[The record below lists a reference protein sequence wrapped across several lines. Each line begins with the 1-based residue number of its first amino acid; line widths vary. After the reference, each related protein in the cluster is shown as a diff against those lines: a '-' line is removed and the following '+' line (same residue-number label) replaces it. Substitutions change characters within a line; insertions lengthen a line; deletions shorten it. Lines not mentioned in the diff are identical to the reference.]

1 MYIVLEIQKN
11 TEGQAGV
18 IPLAYATL
26 REAEGRFHQIL
37 AVAAESQL
45 PVHAAAVLTED
56 GRSLR
61 SECYQRAAVPEE
73 PEPDDPDEP
82 EPDGEDEP
90 EPDGEDE
97 PGDEEE

>member
-11 TEGQAGV
+11 TEGQVGV
-18 IPLAYATL
+18 IPLAYPTL

-73 PEPDDPDEP
+73 PEPGDPDEP

-90 EPDGEDE
+90 GGGDE
-97 PGDEEE
+97 PEGGEE